1 MAVDLR
7 VVLPHRPGTFLGVC
21 DALAKEDI
29 NVEGFSA
36 DLRPGEKW
44 GYAHFLFTDATRAI
58 EIIQDLGLEILDV
71 HDVEVIKSE
80 NRPGSLAEIVRAYSS
95 RGENIEVLYTAA
107 DNNIVIGTEAM
118 RRPMSG
124 INIQESGYKEGP

>member
-7 VVLPHRPGTFLGVC
+7 VVLPHRPGTFLSVC
-21 DALAKEDI
+21 DALAQEDI
-29 NVEGFSA
+29 NLEGFAA

-44 GYAHFLFTDATRAI
+44 GFAHLLFTDATRAI
-58 EIIQDLGLEILDV
+58 EIIEELGLEILDV

-80 NRPGSLAEIVRAYSS
+80 NIPGSLAEIVRAFSD

-107 DNNIVIGTEAM
+107 DNHIVIGTEAM
-118 RRPMSG
+118 RRPITG
-124 INIQESGYKEGP
+124 VKVKDSGYREAP